1 MKRIVNQFRQNR
13 RAIEMFLRNSVQDDR
28 FHFDDEAGIRSA
40 FRHLPFLQM
49 FYRVGDDLKQIS
61 PNYDRRG
68 GVDASRLGADKRHY
82 FSNIQLDDFSIYMT
96 NPYIHHLTGESSVTM
111 VLPYREGG
119 FAVFDFNLLTLLETL
134 RLIEHNRHFERFN
147 LFVYA
152 LGGFTLALVS
162 IFLIVY
168 GAYTFFFIFKQTP
181 ESVLHDIFKTII
193 AITLG
198 LAVFDLAK
206 TILEKEVMY
215 KNAGSQGE
223 GRYEVLSKFLISII
237 IALSIESL
245 MVVFKIALGDFTGL
259 GYGFLLIL
267 GVTLMIVGLGWFHR
281 LTAPNPPADEPPA
294 P

>member
-1 MKRIVNQFRQNR
+1 MKRIVIQFRQNR
-13 RAIEMFLRNSVQDDR
+13 RAIEMFLRNSVKDDR
-28 FHFDDEAGIRSA
+28 FHFDDEEGIRNA
-40 FRHLPFLQM
+40 FKHLPFLQM
-49 FYRVGDDLKQIS
+49 FYRIGEDLKQTS

-68 GVDASRLGADKRHY
+68 GVDASRVGADKSHY
-82 FSNIQLDDFSIYMT
+82 FSNIQMDDFSVYMT

-111 VLPYREGG
+111 VLPQKEGG
-119 FAVFDFNLLTLLETL
+119 FVVFDFNLLTLLESL

-168 GAYTFFFIFKQTP
+168 GASTFIFIFKQ
-181 ESVLHDIFKTII
+181 SQDAMLHDIFKTII

-215 KNAGSQGE
+215 KNAGSQTDGQ
-223 GRYEVLSKFLISII
+223 YTVLSKFLISII

-245 MVVFKIALGDFTGL
+245 MVVFKIALGDFTSL

-267 GVTLMIVGLGWFHR
+267 GVTLMIVGLGLFDR
-281 LTAPNPPADEPPA
+281 LTTKKMPPEEPPA
-294 P
+294 A